1 MLPPEVEEG
10 NKEYK
15 RYLINLS
22 DIRFQQLLTQM
33 KWRINEGNGKAYYY
47 IGVED
52 DGSIF
57 KLNNKQAG
65 ESLKNLKKLVLE
77 ANAKFKSVEK
87 IIDDELFYFKVEINS
102 KNLNKYFEEVRILL
116 LGDTG
121 VGKTTFLAYLINN
134 KLDLNSRMFIFNH
147 KHEMESGKTS
157 SFNHQYIFYEN
168 KKYVF
173 LDTPGDEIYWKTL
186 NRTLLSV
193 EPNLIIYFK
202 KNKEWKHKDLYYNYA
217 KYKNIKWVEINLY
230 STNNNLPNINMK
242 KPTRVKNIL
251 KFIDNSLK
259 FQSKKTINL
268 EETEFI
274 ILETFPHI
282 DLGWILTGFLSKG
295 RLNVGKK
302 LLWYCKE
309 SKEVTV
315 KSIHKNNNP
324 VNKIS
329 NQQIVTICLD
339 KLINLKSKPKYGF
352 LSNKKILSNK
362 ILVIEWIYLKNNDY
376 DKINGFIDNNFIN
389 LRKIGK
395 KKNSIIYFIE
405 NTFSNFYIKNKVFLF
420 SDGFGIIN

>member
-1 MLPPEVEEG
+1 
-10 NKEYK
+10 
-15 RYLINLS
+15 
-22 DIRFQQLLTQM
+22 
-33 KWRINEGNGKAYYY
+33 
-47 IGVED
+47 
-52 DGSIF
+52 
-57 KLNNKQAG
+57 
-65 ESLKNLKKLVLE
+65 
-77 ANAKFKSVEK
+77 
-87 IIDDELFYFKVEINS
+87 
-102 KNLNKYFEEVRILL
+102 
-116 LGDTG
+116 
-121 VGKTTFLAYLINN
+121 
-134 KLDLNSRMFIFNH
+134 
-147 KHEMESGKTS
+147 
-157 SFNHQYIFYEN
+157 
-168 KKYVF
+168 
-173 LDTPGDEIYWKTL
+173 
-186 NRTLLSV
+186 
-193 EPNLIIYFK
+193 
-202 KNKEWKHKDLYYNYA
+202 
-217 KYKNIKWVEINLY
+217 
-230 STNNNLPNINMK
+230 MK

-259 FQSKKTINL
+259 FENKKTINL

-405 NTFSNFYIKNKVFLF
+405 NTFSNFYIKNKIFLF
-420 SDGFGIIN
+420 SDGFGRLI

>member
-65 ESLKNLKKLVLE
+65 ESLKNLKKLVL
-77 ANAKFKSVEK
+77 AVDGKIKSVDRIK
-87 IIDDELFYFKVEINS
+87 DDELFYFKVEINS
-102 KNLNKYFEEVRILL
+102 KSLNKYFEEVRILL
-116 LGDTG
+116 LGDSG

-173 LDTPGDEIYWKTL
+173 LDTPGDGIYWKTL

-242 KPTRVKNIL
+242 KPPRVKNIL

-259 FQSKKTINL
+259 FQSKKTMNL
-268 EETEFI
+268 KETEFI

-329 NQQIVTICLD
+329 TQQIVTICLD

>member
-10 NKEYK
+10 NEEYK

-65 ESLKNLKKLVLE
+65 ESLKNLKKLVLA

-87 IIDDELFYFKVEINS
+87 IIEDKLFYFKVEINS
-102 KNLNKYFEEVRILL
+102 KSLNKYFEEVRILF

-134 KLDLNSRMFIFNH
+134 KLDLDSRMYIFNH

-157 SFNHQYIFYEN
+157 SFNYQHLFYNN

-193 EPNLIIYFK
+193 DPNLIIYIK
-202 KNKEWKHKDLYYNYA
+202 KNKEWKYKDLYFNYA
-217 KYKNIKWVEINLY
+217 KYKNINWLELNLY
-230 STNNNLPNINMK
+230 SNINNLPNINMK
-242 KPTRVKNIL
+242 KPLLVKNIL
-251 KFIDNSLK
+251 NYIDNNLNSNI
-259 FQSKKTINL
+259 KTVESDN
-268 EETEFI
+268 TEFI
-274 ILETFPHI
+274 ILQTFPHF
-282 DLGWILTGFLSKG
+282 DLGWILTGFLRKG
-295 RLNVGKK
+295 KLNVGKK
-302 LLWYCKE
+302 LSWYSKDRKE
-309 SKEVTV
+309 SII

-324 VNKIS
+324 VNKVVK
-329 NQQIVTICLD
+329 QQIVTVCLD
-339 KLINLKSKPKYGF
+339 KLVNYKSKPKYGF
-352 LSNKKILSNK
+352 LTNKKVMSNKV
-362 ILVIEWIYLKNNDY
+362 LVIEWIYLNNKLNN
-376 DKINGFIDNNFIN
+376 KINGFIDNNFIN

-395 KKNSIIYFIE
+395 KKNNIIYFIE
-405 NTFSNFYIKNKVFLF
+405 NNSFNFFMNNKIFLF
-420 SDGFGIIN
+420 NNGFGKII

>member
-87 IIDDELFYFKVEINS
+87 IIEDKLFYFKVEINS
-102 KNLNKYFEEVRILL
+102 KSLNKYFEEVRILL
-116 LGDTG
+116 LGDSG

-202 KNKEWKHKDLYYNYA
+202 KNKEWKHKDLYYNYS

-230 STNNNLPNINMK
+230 SNNNNLPNINMK
-242 KPTRVKNIL
+242 KPPRVKNIL

-259 FQSKKTINL
+259 FQNKKTINL

-352 LSNKKILSNK
+352 LSNKKIISNK

-395 KKNSIIYFIE
+395 KKI
-405 NTFSNFYIKNKVFLF
+405 VLF
-420 SDGFGIIN
+420 TL

>member
-65 ESLKNLKKLVLE
+65 ESLKNLKKLVL
-77 ANAKFKSVEK
+77 ASDGKIKSVDRIK
-87 IIDDELFYFKVEINS
+87 DDELFYFKVEINS
-102 KNLNKYFEEVRILL
+102 KCLNKYFEEVRILL

>member
-52 DGSIF
+52 DGSIYN
-57 KLNNKQAG
+57 LNNKQAG
-65 ESLKNLKKLVLE
+65 ESLKNLKKLVL
-77 ANAKFKSVEK
+77 AADGKIKSVDRIKDE
-87 IIDDELFYFKVEINS
+87 ELFYFKVEINS
-102 KNLNKYFEEVRILL
+102 KSLNKYFEEVRILL
-116 LGDTG
+116 LGDSR

-217 KYKNIKWVEINLY
+217 KYKNIKWLEINLY

-242 KPTRVKNIL
+242 KPPRVKNIL
-251 KFIDNSLK
+251 KFIDNLLK

-420 SDGFGIIN
+420 SNGFGIIN

>member
-22 DIRFQQLLTQM
+22 EIRFQQLLTQM

-87 IIDDELFYFKVEINS
+87 IIEDKLFYFKVEINS

-116 LGDTG
+116 LGDSG

-242 KPTRVKNIL
+242 KPPRVKNIL
-251 KFIDNSLK
+251 KFIDTLLK

-405 NTFSNFYIKNKVFLF
+405 NTFSNFYIKNKIFLF